1 MGQGAGVKGQES
13 KKHKVH
19 RLRLAGFG
27 MTPQGKILPTK
38 ELPNQSPIVYFRKSH
53 RFVDFASADKG
64 VRGTYKRRFPANL
77 ANS

>member
-1 MGQGAGVKGQES
+1 
-13 KKHKVH
+13 
-19 RLRLAGFG
+19 

-53 RFVDFASADKG
+53 RFVDFASADEG
-64 VRGTYKRRFPANL
+64 ARGTYKKRFPANL